1 MRRMAILS
9 GVTDGEIDRTEMA
22 AYDFDHMRTMK
33 AIPRSGTGREET
45 RALSIDWPALE
56 RASPLL
62 AALPQSVRRAA
73 RALHLPKSAPLFGRG
88 DRPGAMYF
96 VVSGEVHLV
105 RLSPTG
111 SPIVLQ
117 RARAGF
123 LAEASLDQP
132 AYHCDAVAVLP
143 SALLML
149 PRKAFLEA
157 LATDGFRGRW
167 IAHLARELRR
177 VRAQAERLSLKTAQ
191 ERIVHY
197 IETEG
202 HDGSIRLSQSK
213 KDWAAELGL
222 THEALYRTLAR
233 MERAGEIDVDGSVL
247 SIRS

>member
-1 MRRMAILS
+1 MTNS
-9 GVTDGEIDRTEMA
+9 RTIE
-22 AYDFDHMRTMK
+22 
-33 AIPRSGTGREET
+33 REEP
-45 RALSIDWPALE
+45 RAGRSIDWAALE

-73 RALHLPKSAPLFGRG
+73 RAIHLPKSARLFARG
-88 DRPGAMYF
+88 DRPGAMHF
-96 VVSGEVHLV
+96 VMSGEVHLV

-111 SPIVLQ
+111 SEIVLQ

-123 LAEASLDQP
+123 LAEASLDQG

-143 SALLML
+143 SELVLL

-157 LATDGFRGRW
+157 LAADGFRDRW

-177 VRAQAERLSLKTAQ
+177 VRAQAERLSLRTAQ

-197 IETEG
+197 IDTEG
-202 HDGSIRLSQSK
+202 TDGSILLSQSK

-233 MERAGEIDVDGSVL
+233 MERSGDIVVNGAVVA
-247 SIRS
+247 IRT